1 MNNKRGICF
10 VRFDDRIGPC
20 CIYSKDINEAF
31 QKKIAMK
38 SHLSTLSLVAK
49 SEISQEDFFSSIIPF
64 PDEEYIAYSTYF
76 YIEDKNARGGN
87 RAFGIVLLVEQT
99 EQMFFYKSI
108 PEISANVIHLAK
120 EIVKVGDPSSKLDRN
135 IKKELENLMNIEEL
149 QVEYS
154 DTTGSLDL
162 IKQRISDE
170 ESSGK
175 SLFITET
182 NGDQFIGS
190 FDFLFQKMSTSLDRI
205 INTLLLNERIL
216 IVGRHD
222 EIIMTMYT
230 LREFLPHKKIYNDP
244 MMIPMADAEV
254 LYSKTENKIT
264 LHILG
269 LREESIYST
278 LTTDERDR
286 MESSL
291 EYSEV
296 DFTEFLNNFPI
307 TSKIVI
313 DFYQGKV
320 FGGETNSFCVNLLNE
335 IKDLDFDE
343 SKQIIKTQINS
354 LLEKTNQIREIFHG
368 EEIKPSEI
376 DLVLENIGEGEIQF
390 ILKIIEDF
398 NPKLKDK
405 ILSYFSQKHINFN

>member
-10 VRFDDRIGPC
+10 VRFDDHLGPC
-20 CIYSKDINEAF
+20 CIYSKDVDEEF
-31 QKKIAMK
+31 QKKVAMK

-49 SEISQEDFFSSIIPF
+49 SDVSQKDFFNSITPF
-64 PDEEYIAYSTYF
+64 PDEDYIAYSTYF
-76 YIEDKNARGGN
+76 YIEDKSARGGN
-87 RAFGIVLLVEQT
+87 RAFGIVILVKQS

-108 PEISANVIHLAK
+108 PEISANVTHLAK
-120 EIVKVGDPSSKLDRN
+120 EIIKVGDSSSKLDRK
-135 IKKELENLMNIEEL
+135 IKKELENLMDIENL
-149 QVEYS
+149 QVEFTDS
-154 DTTGSLDL
+154 TGSLDL
-162 IKQRISDE
+162 IKQRISNE
-170 ESSGK
+170 ETTGK
-175 SLFITET
+175 PLFITET
-182 NGDQFIGS
+182 IADQYIGS
-190 FDFLFQKMSTSLDRI
+190 FDFLFQKMASSLDRI

-278 LTTDERDR
+278 PTIDERER
-286 MESSL
+286 MESTL
-291 EYSEV
+291 EYSNL
-296 DFTEFLNNFPI
+296 DFTEFLSNFPI

-320 FGGETNSFCVNLLNE
+320 FGGESNSFCVNLLNE
-335 IKDLDFDE
+335 IKDKDFDE
-343 SKQIIKTQINS
+343 SKRIIKTQINS
-354 LLEKTNQIREIFHG
+354 LLEKTNQLREIFLA
-368 EEIKPSEI
+368 EEILKSEI
-376 DLVLENIGEGEIQF
+376 DLFLENIGEWEMKF
-390 ILKIIEDF
+390 ILKVIEDL
-398 NPKLKDK
+398 NPQLKDS
-405 ILSYFSQKHINFN
+405 ILSYFSQK